1 MGVSPV
7 HSLFLPSAFCLPFW
21 MRGPRAI
28 LFDMD
33 GTLTRPYLDFPRMK
47 QEMGIPL
54 ERPILEAL
62 AEMEPV
68 ERRRAESILY
78 RHEEIAAAGSAL
90 NEGCDELMGM
100 LRNL

>member
-1 MGVSPV
+1 MIV
-7 HSLFLPSAFCLPFW
+7 A
-21 MRGPRAI
+21 MRLPRAI

-33 GTLTRPYLDFPRMK
+33 GTLTQPYLDFPQMK

-62 AEMEPV
+62 AEMSV
-68 ERRRAESILY
+68 EDRQRAERILH

-90 NEGCDELMGM
+90 NEGCHDLMRMLGELQIRSA
-100 LRNL
+100 LITRNSP